1 MSNATPIKQEPTNTT
16 PGELED
22 DLDAVDETYEDSLD
36 LDMSREDTKVWLV
49 RLPKFL
55 MEKWKDVE
63 SNSGKELGKVR
74 IDKSSAGSGNQP
86 WKVKLVLNDTQE
98 AAGIPHEYDIALV
111 KQVVDNTFV
120 FSEKDMPKYDKQTAV
135 APKPKPA
142 TPAPSQKPNKFNRFN
157 FKERYTPYV
166 KTIPKRTALV
176 GTVCHECMVTPSLTD
191 KGYSNVVRKRKRQ
204 QDDPAL
210 TKVTLLSE
218 PPGVTSGTFSQS
230 LRGKQSMFMRA
241 QKKDP
246 KASAEGKATRMPR
259 NDLLDLL
266 FRLFEEFDYWSLKG
280 LKDRTKQPE
289 VYLKEVLETM
299 AVLIK
304 KGPYA
309 MRYSL
314 KPEYKQMKNKRKE
327 SGGAASGESFSQ
339 FIEKNAAAAASGAAG
354 GAGAADAGA
363 GDAAAEDENEDDDE
377 DMEDVV

>member
-1 MSNATPIKQEPTNTT
+1 MSNVTPIKQEPATENQS
-16 PGELED
+16 ELEND
-22 DLDAVDETYEDSLD
+22 VESVDENYEDSLD

-63 SNSGKELGKVR
+63 TNSGKELGKVR

-86 WKVKLVLNDTQE
+86 WKVKLVLNDTPE

-120 FSEKDMPKYDKQTAV
+120 FSEKDMPKYDKQTA
-135 APKPKPA
+135 APPKPKPA
-142 TPAPSQKPNKFNRFN
+142 PPPTQKPNKFNRFN
-157 FKERYTPYV
+157 YKERYTPYV

-191 KGYSNVVRKRKRQ
+191 KGYSNVVRERKRQ

-327 SGGAASGESFSQ
+327 NGGAASSESFSQ
-339 FIEKNAAAAASGAAG
+339 FIEKNAAASGAAG
-354 GAGAADAGA
+354 GAEAGT
-363 GDAAAEDENEDDDE
+363 DEPAAEEDNEDDDE